1 MLSDDLKA
9 ANKIKVGAKIPR
21 YDCTEFGDNYEGIK
35 PFINQKGMFKL
46 FLKELEAN
54 SEQNFLIKVKG

>member
-21 YDCTEFGDNYEGIK
+21 YDCIEFTGDY
-35 PFINQKGMFKL
+35 KGFKQG
-46 FLKELEAN
+46 FTI
-54 SEQNFLIKVKG
+54 S